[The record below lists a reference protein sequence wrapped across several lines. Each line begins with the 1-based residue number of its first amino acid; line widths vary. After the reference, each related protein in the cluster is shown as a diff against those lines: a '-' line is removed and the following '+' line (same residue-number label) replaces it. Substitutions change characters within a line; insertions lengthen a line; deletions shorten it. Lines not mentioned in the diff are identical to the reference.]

1 MFTFARNTLGLP
13 GTFHENVLLPL
24 GFPVTTPH
32 ERTQGLLGSF
42 GFRDRPRRLHPSPYR
57 FLSWAVQILRK
68 ALRLATHYLN
78 CQRAAMLMQ
87 IVLQT
92 SLHEKSIRI
101 QNYSITE
108 KKNRTCSTFTPMSEG
123 RDPHAMLPVDYSGS
137 LYRLSILLVERW
149 KGSVSFSRVQFF
161 WSRIELTILLCGI
174 NP

>member
-1 MFTFARNTLGLP
+1 
-13 GTFHENVLLPL
+13 
-24 GFPVTTPH
+24 
-32 ERTQGLLGSF
+32 
-42 GFRDRPRRLHPSPYR
+42 
-57 FLSWAVQILRK
+57 
-68 ALRLATHYLN
+68 
-78 CQRAAMLMQ
+78 MLMQ
-87 IVLQT
+87 MVLQT